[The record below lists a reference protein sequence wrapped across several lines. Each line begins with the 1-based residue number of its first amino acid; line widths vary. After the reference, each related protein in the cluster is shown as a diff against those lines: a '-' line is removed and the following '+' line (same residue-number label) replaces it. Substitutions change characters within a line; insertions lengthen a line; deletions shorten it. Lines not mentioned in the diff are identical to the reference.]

1 MTISEAIEP
10 FIEYCRSVRHASPST
25 IGKYRDTFKCWI
37 IPYFGHKD
45 LLRLNAMD
53 ILLLRSVMFNKPVS
67 VNRQYSVVMS
77 LKLLLGFSRNMLNIE
92 CMDPAKVPLPRRPEP
107 HVDYLTEDE
116 IARVRAAISINT
128 FTGSRMR
135 ALVELLLGTG
145 MRISEA
151 LSLKR
156 DVFENDVVEM
166 EISGKGRKR
175 RTVFFP
181 DYCRQWVKA
190 YLRHRQDDCPDLF
203 VTTGFPPRAFKR
215 EDVSR
220 FFVELKEKAGI
231 TKKFTPHILRHTFC
245 TTLRNNGA
253 DISHIRDLAGHQNIN
268 ITARY
273 YLGRDNSTLREVVKR
288 CLKYELPGVRQTWE
302 PAEPPAQQLQSAAS

>member
-10 FIEYCRSVRHASPST
+10 FIEYCRSVRHASPAT

-37 IPYFGHKD
+37 IPYFGYKD
-45 LLRLNAMD
+45 LLQLNAMD
-53 ILLLRSVMFNKPVS
+53 ILKLRSVMYNKPVS
-67 VNRQYSVVMS
+67 VSRQYSVVMS

-107 HVDYLTEDE
+107 HVDYLTDE
-116 IARVRAAISINT
+116 EINRVRTAININT
-128 FTGSRMR
+128 FTGKRMR

-156 DVFENDVVEM
+156 DVFENDVQQV
-166 EISGKGRKR
+166 EISGKGKKR
-175 RTVFFP
+175 RTVFFM
-181 DYCRQWVKA
+181 DTCGYWVRQ
-190 YLRHRQDDCPDLF
+190 YLAQRHDDCPELF
-203 VTTGFPPRAFKR
+203 VTTGYPARAFKR

-220 FFVELKEKAGI
+220 YFIALKEKAGI
-231 TKKFTPHILRHTFC
+231 TKKFTPHILRHTYC

-253 DISHIRDLAGHQNIN
+253 DISHIKDLAGHQNIN

-288 CLKYELPGVRQTWE
+288 CLPYASPGAHQVWQPET
-302 PAEPPAQQLQSAAS
+302 PPPAQLGPMS